1 MPRSSLHR
9 APQIALCDPETNPR
23 GHISVLLDLS
33 DMGALSMDVQAIQ
46 ALFKLL
52 GEHYVERLGQM
63 VM

>member
-1 MPRSSLHR
+1 MFDGILRL
-9 APQIALCDPETNPR
+9 QIALCDPVTNPR
-23 GHISVLLDLS
+23 GHISVLLDLT
-33 DMGALSMDVQAIQ
+33 DMGAVSMDLAAIQ